1 MNPRI
6 RIPDYAPAMYLIFS
20 EMSLRFSIE
29 LTKIGQFQISVS
41 IIEIKNE
48 LEFDENDFHLE
59 QI

>member
-1 MNPRI
+1 
-6 RIPDYAPAMYLIFS
+6 MYLIFTGLS
-20 EMSLRFSIE
+20 PRFSKE
-29 LTKIGQFQISVS
+29 LAKIGQFQNSVS